1 MPSPLQS
8 IYRELQK
15 PSLPENRETWIKDT
29 HTWIKDTHTWIKDT
43 HNWIK
48 DTHTFYQR
56 KFLIRVKP
64 VGSKVSE
71 IMLQTR
77 IHSILMA
84 VIASR

>member
-15 PSLPENRETWIKDT
+15 PSLPENRE
-29 HTWIKDTHTWIKDT
+29 TWIKDTHTWIKDT

-84 VIASR
+84 VISSR